1 MSGEGMKTGR
11 VTSRIM
17 TLAVLASLL
26 ALSGCISPQDF
37 IAEPGPG
44 PVGAISPAATPTPG
58 TSIEGGGID
67 LLPDAGRGVPQY
79 VIKTPYGY
87 LITTPTSGVRF
98 SVIEIKDD
106 LDATG
111 QRIISGRIKNDENYR
126 IDHITVN
133 FNLYNSNG
141 NLLGNAYA
149 SVNSLGPGKVWRFS
163 TQPFAY
169 RDYQYYEMSGIFTA

>member
-1 MSGEGMKTGR
+1 M
-11 VTSRIM
+11 
-17 TLAVLASLL
+17 
-26 ALSGCISPQDF
+26 
-37 IAEPGPG
+37 
-44 PVGAISPAATPTPG
+44 
-58 TSIEGGGID
+58 
-67 LLPDAGRGVPQY
+67 
-79 VIKTPYGY
+79 IKTPYGY
-87 LITTPTSGVRF
+87 LITTPTTGVRL

-106 LDATG
+106 VDATG
-111 QRIISGRIKNDENYR
+111 QRIIIGKIKNDESYR

-141 NLLGNAYA
+141 NLLGNTYA

>member
-1 MSGEGMKTGR
+1 MNGVGMKTGGGISWMM
-11 VTSRIM
+11 V
-17 TLAVLASLL
+17 LAVFACLI
-26 ALSGCISPQDF
+26 ALSGCISPQEF
-37 IAEPGPG
+37 MAEPGPSPEG
-44 PVGAISPAATPTPG
+44 TVSPVVTTTPG
-58 TSIEGGGID
+58 TPTEGGGID

-79 VIKTPYGY
+79 IIKTPYGY
-87 LITTPTSGVRF
+87 LITTPTSGVRV
-98 SVIEIKDD
+98 SVIEIRDD

-141 NLLGNAYA
+141 HLIGNTFA
-149 SVNSLGPGKVWRFS
+149 SVNSLGPGKVWKFS
-163 TQPFAY
+163 TQPFSY